1 MASDYT
7 QTALDLATIAA
18 TTSPYKAAA
27 DTAQALRAAYEAG
40 AREMRER
47 AACEAG
53 DALAERGY
61 HFGGVVARVRAL
73 PTSPETL
80 AEAA

>member
-1 MASDYT
+1 MASDYDAEASRLYRMSPNELRV
-7 QTALDLATIAA
+7 ALADL
-18 TTSPYKAAA
+18 
-27 DTAQALRAAYEAG
+27 LRAAHEAG

-61 HFGGVVARVRAL
+61 HFGGVVVRIRAL
-73 PTSPETL
+73 PTEPAQEG
-80 AEAA
+80 EQ